1 MRSHSSRWD
10 GNLMPQGDPRRLTSN
25 LTLEVTTWNADFHKD
40 AVVWRQESV
49 EITFEPIGQ

>member
-1 MRSHSSRWD
+1 
-10 GNLMPQGDPRRLTSN
+10 MPQGDPRRLTSN